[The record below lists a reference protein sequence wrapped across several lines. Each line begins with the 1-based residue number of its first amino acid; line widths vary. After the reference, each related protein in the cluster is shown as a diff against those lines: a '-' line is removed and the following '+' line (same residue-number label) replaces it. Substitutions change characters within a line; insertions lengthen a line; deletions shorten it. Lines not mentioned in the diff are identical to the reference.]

1 MHISAKADY
10 AIRAALEIAHRE
22 PDVVTAE
29 VISGAQQVPRRYVV
43 SILSDLRR
51 ADLVRASRGSAGGYT
66 LTRPAREI
74 SLGDIIRGVDGPL
87 AEVAGSRP
95 EDAAHAGVAQHL
107 PDIWVALRTSLRQVL
122 DRTTLQ
128 DALTGDLP
136 DDVRRLAERPRA
148 R

>member
-22 PDVVTAE
+22 PEVVTAE
-29 VISGAQQVPRRYVV
+29 IISGAQAVPRRYVV

-51 ADLVRASRGSAGGYT
+51 ADLVRASRGSTGGYT

-74 SLGDIIRGVDGPL
+74 SLGDIVRGVDGPL
-87 AEVAGSRP
+87 AEVAGAPP
-95 EDAAHAGVAQHL
+95 ERAAHGGVAQHL
-107 PDIWVALRTSLRQVL
+107 PDVWVALRASLQTVL
-122 DRTTLQ
+122 DETTLQ

-136 DDVRRLAERPRA
+136 AHVRRMADAPGA